1 MEFQARRKVLYFCA
15 GIFACA
21 FLVLCY
27 TTYALL
33 KKSDYKGG
41 ESVVVELN
49 SSRDDVVYLLL
60 ENKITDSVLAA
71 KIALNIMSI
80 FGTRVKVGEYFIAP
94 RASLISAIKS
104 LSQGE
109 KIIRKITIPEGFSVA
124 QVIDKLNENELLVGE
139 IKEIPKEGSL
149 MPDTYFFSYPTQK
162 QRIIDRAKKLMSD
175 FFAREWPNRSRFC
188 ILKTP
193 EEVINLASIVEKES
207 CLERELVASVYLN
220 RLRRNMRLQ
229 ADPTVIYGITKGK
242 PLDRRL
248 LYRDLERVDNL
259 YNTYRHA
266 GLPPTA
272 ITNPGRESIMAVL
285 HPAETEY
292 LFFVFD
298 GVSRHIFSKTFDEH
312 KKNRNIL
319 RSRRRK

>member
-1 MEFQARRKVLYFCA
+1 MEFLSGRKFLYFCA

-21 FLVLCY
+21 FLILSY
-27 TTYALL
+27 TAYVLL
-33 KKSDYKGG
+33 KKSDYKGS
-41 ESVVVELN
+41 ESIVVELN
-49 SSRDDVVYLLL
+49 SSRDDIIYLLL
-60 ENKITDSVLAA
+60 ENKITDSALAA

-80 FGTRVKVGEYFIAP
+80 FGIQVKVGEYFVP
-94 RASLISAIKS
+94 PQSSLISAIKS

-109 KIIRKITIPEGFSVA
+109 KVIRKITIPEGLSVA
-124 QVIDKLNENELLVGE
+124 QIIEKLNENDLLIGE
-139 IKEIPKEGSL
+139 IKEIPAEGSL
-149 MPDTYFFSYPTQK
+149 MPDTYFFSYPTQRQK
-162 QRIIDRAKKLMSD
+162 IIDRAKKMMAD
-175 FFAREWPNRSRFC
+175 FIAREWPNRSKLCF
-188 ILKTP
+188 LKTP

-207 CLERELVASVYLN
+207 FLERKLVASVYLN
-220 RLRRNMRLQ
+220 RLKKNMRLQ

-248 LYRDLERVDNL
+248 LYRDLNQIENP

-272 ITNPGRESIMAVL
+272 IANPGRESIKAVL
-285 HPAETEY
+285 HPAETDY

-298 GVSRHIFSKTFDEH
+298 GVSRHIFSKTFTEH

-319 RSRRRK
+319 RARRKK